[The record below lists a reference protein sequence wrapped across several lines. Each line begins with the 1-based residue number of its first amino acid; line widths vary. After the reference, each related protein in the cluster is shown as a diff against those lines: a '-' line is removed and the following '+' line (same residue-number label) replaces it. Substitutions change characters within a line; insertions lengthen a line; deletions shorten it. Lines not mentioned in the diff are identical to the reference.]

1 MVKKVFLFCVIILF
15 CIIILTACAINDE
28 EKPSIE
34 SKITEEMEY
43 IENKILTFLN
53 MYAKDE
59 YDLEEDLNWDLI
71 EENAIDLNGILDTI
85 ILDMTEV
92 EISNE
97 TIIEFKNRVNNLSIA
112 ISNKDID
119 ATLEEYR
126 LLYLLL
132 PIYAEKIY
140 SNKNELEI
148 LRLKSLAVSSYV
160 LANRSEWDEAKK
172 TILETENKYKTM
184 MDNVDYIKEYSYN
197 LNKVF
202 VLIGELRN
210 AIELE
215 ELELTN
221 IKYVNFIE
229 KI

>member
-1 MVKKVFLFCVIILF
+1 MVKKVFLFCVIIFF
-15 CIIILTACAINDE
+15 CIIFLTACSINDE

-34 SKITEEMEY
+34 SKITEEIEY

-172 TILETENKYKTM
+172 TILETENKYKKM

>member
-15 CIIILTACAINDE
+15 CIIILTACAISDE

-34 SKITEEMEY
+34 SKIKEEIEY

-160 LANRSEWDEAKK
+160 LANRSEWEEAKK

>member
-1 MVKKVFLFCVIILF
+1 MVKKIFLFCVIIFF
-15 CIIILTACAINDE
+15 CIIFLTACSINDE

-34 SKITEEMEY
+34 SKITEEIEY

-97 TIIEFKNRVNNLSIA
+97 TIIELKNRVNNLSIA

-229 KI
+229 KV

>member
-15 CIIILTACAINDE
+15 CIIILTACAISDE

-34 SKITEEMEY
+34 SKIKEEIEY

-59 YDLEEDLNWDLI
+59 YDLEEDLNWNLI

>member
-34 SKITEEMEY
+34 SKITEEIEY

-148 LRLKSLAVSSYV
+148 LRLKSLAISSYV

>member
-148 LRLKSLAVSSYV
+148 LRLKSLAISSYV

>member
-1 MVKKVFLFCVIILF
+1 MVKKIFLFCMIIFF
-15 CIIILTACAINDE
+15 CIIFLTACTINDE
-28 EKPSIE
+28 EMPSIE
-34 SKITEEMEY
+34 SKITEEIEY

-59 YDLEEDLNWDLI
+59 YDLAEDLNWDLI
-71 EENAIDLNGILDTI
+71 EENAIELNSILDTI

-119 ATLEEYR
+119 VALEEYR

-148 LRLKSLAVSSYV
+148 LRLKSLAISSYV
-160 LANRSEWDEAKK
+160 FANRSEWDEAKK
-172 TILETENKYKTM
+172 AILEAENKYKTM

>member
-1 MVKKVFLFCVIILF
+1 MVKKIFLFCVIIFF
-15 CIIILTACAINDE
+15 CIIFLTACSINDE

-34 SKITEEMEY
+34 SKITEEIEY

>member
-15 CIIILTACAINDE
+15 CIIILTACAISDE

-34 SKITEEMEY
+34 SKIKEEIEY

>member
-1 MVKKVFLFCVIILF
+1 MVKKIFLFCVIIFF
-15 CIIILTACAINDE
+15 CIIFLTACSINDE

-34 SKITEEMEY
+34 SKITEEIEY

-172 TILETENKYKTM
+172 TILETENKYKKM

>member
-1 MVKKVFLFCVIILF
+1 MVKKIFLFCVIIYF
-15 CIIILTACAINDE
+15 CIIFLTACSINDE

-34 SKITEEMEY
+34 SKITEEIEY

>member
-1 MVKKVFLFCVIILF
+1 MVKRIFGVCLIILI
-15 CIIILTACAINDE
+15 CIMSFTACNINDD
-28 EKPSIE
+28 EKPTIE
-34 SKITEEMEY
+34 SKITEEIEY

-59 YDLEEDLNWDLI
+59 YDIDGELNWDLI
-71 EENAIDLNGILDTI
+71 EENAIELNSVLDTI

-97 TIIEFKNRVNNLSIA
+97 NIIDFKNRVNNLSIA
-112 ISNKDID
+112 ISNKDIEV
-119 ATLEEYR
+119 ALEEYR
-126 LLYLLL
+126 LLYQLL
-132 PIYAEKIY
+132 PVYAEKIY
-140 SNKNELEI
+140 SNKNELEV
-148 LRLKSLAVSSYV
+148 LRLKSLVVSSYV
-160 LANRSEWDEAKK
+160 YANCLEWEEAKN

-202 VLIGELRN
+202 VLIGELKN
-210 AIELE
+210 AIESE

-221 IKYVNFIE
+221 VKYVNFIE

>member
-1 MVKKVFLFCVIILF
+1 MVKKIFLFCVIIFF
-15 CIIILTACAINDE
+15 CIIFLTACSINDE

-34 SKITEEMEY
+34 SKITEEIEY

-59 YDLEEDLNWDLI
+59 YDLEEDLNWNLI

-160 LANRSEWDEAKK
+160 LANRSEWEEAKK